1 MTTLYGI
8 KNCDSVKKAR
18 KWLEANN
25 IDYHFHDFREEGI
38 TESMI
43 EGWLEQQPLEK
54 LINKRST
61 SWKALNEDEKLAL
74 SVATA
79 PALCVQYETLVKRPV
94 LALNNDIHL
103 GFSDKNYAA
112 IFA

>member
-8 KNCDSVKKAR
+8 KNCDTVRKAC
-18 KWLEANN
+18 KWLDNNN
-25 IDYHFHDFREEGI
+25 IDYRFHDFRVDGINEPMI
-38 TESMI
+38 TE
-43 EGWLEQQPLEK
+43 WLDTVALDK

-61 SWKALNEDEKLAL
+61 SWKQLTETQRESL
-74 SVATA
+74 SLENA

-94 LALNNDIHL
+94 LIHNNDIHL
-103 GFSDKNYAA
+103 GFSDKSYQA